1 MNRIVFV
8 SLILTVI
15 LLGCNTSEK
24 LWYFGKGSITETG
37 LSYDP
42 VIKPDDV
49 LGVYVIGVDKELSK
63 PYNLD
68 VQGSNGIGGG
78 YIQGVPSPP
87 GYYVNAEGLIDFP
100 LLGLLKVSDLKREA
114 AANLLSEKLRPY
126 LGACTVIVRIL
137 NYKVSVLGEVRNPG
151 TFTIPNEKV
160 SIIEAIGIAGDL
172 LITAERSSV
181 LVIREENGK
190 RSEYYLDLTN
200 KNIFNSPA
208 FYLHQNDIV
217 YVRPNRA
224 KRSGSIVNTGNA
236 SLIISSLT
244 VMLSAIIIFL
254 R

>member
-1 MNRIVFV
+1 MNSR
-8 SLILTVI
+8 LIFFLFPI
-15 LLGCNTSEK
+15 LLLFGCNTSEK
-24 LWYFGKGSITETG
+24 LWYFGKGTINETG
-37 LSYDP
+37 LSFDP
-42 VIKPDDV
+42 TIKPDDV
-49 LGVYVIGVDKELSK
+49 LGIYVIGVDKELSK

-68 VQGSNGIGGG
+68 LAGSNGMGGG

-87 GYYVNAEGLIDFP
+87 GYYVNSEGYLDFP
-100 LLGLLKVSDLKREA
+100 LLGLQKVSGLKREA
-114 AANLLSEKLRPY
+114 AANMLSEKLRPF
-126 LGACTVIVRIL
+126 LGESTVIVRIL
-137 NYKVSVLGEVRNPG
+137 NFKVSVLGEVRNPG

-160 SIIEAIGIAGDL
+160 SIIEALGIAGDL

-190 RSEYYLDLTN
+190 RAEYYLDLTN

-208 FYLHQNDIV
+208 YFLHQNDIV

-224 KRSGSIVNTGNA
+224 KRSGSVVNTGNA